1 MTLVLR
7 LIFFS
12 SFFLI
17 CTIHGGLIYSGGY
30 YIIYR
35 MCVRG
40 FNIDFSVALDC
51 IAITRVLLV
60 LFISGC
66 VFLFSHV
73 YMRGDVNR
81 DRFILLLAGFVL
93 SMIILL
99 IRRRIPLLLV
109 GWDGLGVTSFL
120 LIVYYDRKTNNRS
133 GIITFGV
140 NRFGDAVLIRTLIF
154 FIIEGRMFIGGRYLR
169 VFLVVSYMLVSMTKR
184 AQYPFSIWLPLAID
198 APTPVSALVHRRTLV
213 TAGLFLMARIIP
225 ESYNP
230 YLLLI
235 GGVTLCVGGFCAV
248 FSTDLKKLI
257 ANSTLS
263 NLGLIAFILSL
274 SNKTLMV
281 LHLYTHALFKAGLFI
296 TAGAILIRRFGVQDR
311 RAYMEEVKTGLF

>member
-1 MTLVLR
+1 M
-7 LIFFS
+7 
-12 SFFLI
+12 
-17 CTIHGGLIYSGGY
+17 G
-30 YIIYR
+30 
-35 MCVRG
+35 
-40 FNIDFSVALDC
+40 
-51 IAITRVLLV
+51 
-60 LFISGC
+60 
-66 VFLFSHV
+66 
-73 YMRGDVNR
+73 
-81 DRFILLLAGFVL
+81 
-93 SMIILL
+93 
-99 IRRRIPLLLV
+99 
-109 GWDGLGVTSFL
+109 GLGVTSFL

-184 AQYPFSIWLPLAID
+184 AQYPFSIRLPLAID

-213 TAGLFLMARIIP
+213 TAGLFLMARITP

-296 TAGAILIRRFGVQDR
+296 RAGAILISRFG
-311 RAYMEEVKTGLF
+311 A